1 MAAAL
6 ATAALIGLVLP
17 LLLTLLTSL
26 GGGDDELESVTLPLD
41 ISTGFKKKKNRLQPE
56 CCQVTSSTLPLLNK
70 T

>member
-41 ISTGFKKKKNRLQPE
+41 ISTGFKKTN
-56 CCQVTSSTLPLLNK
+56 
-70 T
+70 